1 MSLNFYTVFWREMLV
16 FRRTFVK
23 FFTSRLVNP
32 LLYLV
37 AFGWGLGRGVKI
49 NNGGSYL
56 EFVVPGIIALSA
68 MNTSFNAVGV
78 SLNMSRLYHKT
89 LEEYLIAPISASA
102 FVLGKVL
109 AGTVRGMLASLLIL
123 GLAFLFKA
131 RLIVS
136 GWFFLV
142 VFLTCF
148 LFAALGVVA
157 AMIINSHEDMSN
169 FTTFVILP
177 MSFLCGTFFSP
188 NTLPK
193 FVYYIVEALPLTHAS
208 YALRILARG
217 GPVPLFSLAVL
228 LGYTIILFLASVAVV
243 KRIRE

>member
-1 MSLNFYTVFWREMLV
+1 MDFYTVFWREMVV
-16 FRRTFVK
+16 FRRTFIK
-23 FFTSRLVNP
+23 FFASRLVSP

-37 AFGWGLGRGVKI
+37 AFGWGLGRGLSMD
-49 NNGGSYL
+49 GGSYL
-56 EFVVPGIIALSA
+56 EFVVPGIVALSA

-109 AGTVRGMLASLLIL
+109 GGTVRGLVASLIIL
-123 GLAFLFKA
+123 GLAFLFGA
-131 RLIVS
+131 HLVVN
-136 GWFFLV
+136 GWFLLV

-157 AMIINSHEDMSN
+157 AMTINSHEDMAN
-169 FTTFVILP
+169 FSTFVILP

-188 NTLPK
+188 DRLPK
-193 FVYYIVEALPLTHAS
+193 AAAYIIEVLPLTHAS

>member
-1 MSLNFYTVFWREMLV
+1 MVVFK
-16 FRRTFVK
+16 RTFIK
-23 FFTSRLVNP
+23 FFASRLVSP

-37 AFGWGLGRGVKI
+37 AFGWGLGRGLRMD
-49 NNGGSYL
+49 GGSYL

-102 FVLGKVL
+102 FVLGEVL
-109 AGTVRGMLASLLIL
+109 AGTVRGLVASLIIL
-123 GLAFLFKA
+123 GLALLFGA
-131 RLIVS
+131 HLAVN
-136 GWFFLV
+136 GWFLLV

-157 AMIINSHEDMSN
+157 GMTINSHEDMAN
-169 FTTFVILP
+169 FSTFVILP

-188 NTLPK
+188 ERLPK
-193 FVYYIVEALPLTHAS
+193 VVSYIIEVLPLTHAS
-208 YALRILARG
+208 YALRALAWG
-217 GPVPLFSLAVL
+217 EGLLPASLAVL
-228 LGYTIILFLASVAVV
+228 AGYAALLFVASVVVV
-243 KRIRE
+243 KGVR